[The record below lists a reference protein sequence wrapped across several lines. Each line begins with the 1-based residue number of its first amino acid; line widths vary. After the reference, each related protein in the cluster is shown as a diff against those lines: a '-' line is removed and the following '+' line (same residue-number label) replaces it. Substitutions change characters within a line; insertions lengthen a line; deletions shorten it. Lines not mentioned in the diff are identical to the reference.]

1 MMKSDNDILCSNI
14 MSDGASGFGK
24 AAQLLYLK
32 KLLQAQR
39 ELEQIRKSSI
49 SPLKF
54 KLVIAVAVV
63 LAFVVGA
70 LVSFGVARMFF
81 GLRVS
86 GDAQGAC
93 AAPGGLVAG
102 VANSPGFAGVANS
115 TSFAGVANVRSYA
128 GVANSTIFAG
138 VANCSCAPAGGEEQP
153 TPPPSANL
161 CEKAGSTVECLKFL
175 LLLAPSPVVHVCVGI
190 VVLSPMLF
198 LAGIGKALKL

>member
-1 MMKSDNDILCSNI
+1 

-115 TSFAGVANVRSYA
+115 TSFAGVANC
-128 GVANSTIFAG
+128 T
-138 VANCSCAPAGGEEQP
+138 CAPVGGEEQP

-175 LLLAPSPVVHVCVGI
+175 LLLAPSPVVHLCVGI